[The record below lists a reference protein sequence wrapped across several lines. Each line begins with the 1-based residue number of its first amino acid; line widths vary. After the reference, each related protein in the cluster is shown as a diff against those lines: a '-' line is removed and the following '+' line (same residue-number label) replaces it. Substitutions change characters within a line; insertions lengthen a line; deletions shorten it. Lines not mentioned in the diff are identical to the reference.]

1 MRSLIKNI
9 ILIVLVVLVGSTLK
23 GQEALGFLN
32 SFELWYEPVL
42 ASMICGLLC
51 GLTGLYLVMNQ
62 MTLTGL
68 ALTQTSGLGIF
79 VAFLTLSFIPSSE
92 SLYHTLPLVMG
103 LVFGVGTILLFVKQK
118 KHRELLTAMLYVGSA
133 ALILILG
140 DRVTEG
146 HHEIESFLFGNAV
159 AIAHHDFFILMG
171 MGLILFLI
179 FIIRHSHFVA
189 LSLDGDDYQ
198 ISGYARSSQTILLY
212 LVIALSITISMKTMG
227 QLPVLGFLV
236 FPVAVAMRYARS
248 LQSTFGQTLLW
259 GSLMGPVGYYF
270 SYIYSF
276 PTGASIVAAGLLFYA
291 SALIQRRSRH
301 K

>member
-1 MRSLIKNI
+1 MKSLLKNI
-9 ILIVLVVLVGSTLK
+9 FFLVLLTLLASLLK
-23 GQEALGFLN
+23 KQESLSFLK
-32 SFELWYEPVL
+32 SFDLWYEPVL
-42 ASMICGLLC
+42 ASMMCGLLC

-79 VAFLTLSFIPSSE
+79 VAFLILSFIPSSE

-118 KHRELLTAMLYVGSA
+118 KQRELLTAMLYVGSA
-133 ALILILG
+133 AFILILG

-171 MGLILFLI
+171 IGLILFLI
-179 FIIRHSHFVA
+179 FIARHAHFVA

-198 ISGYARSSQTILLY
+198 VSGYARSSQTTLLY
-212 LVIALSITISMKTMG
+212 LVMALSITMSMKTMG

-236 FPVAVAMRYARS
+236 FPVATAMRQARS
-248 LQSTFGQTLLW
+248 LQSTFVQTLLW
-259 GSLMGPVGYYF
+259 GSFMGPLGYYF

-276 PTGASIVAAGLLFYA
+276 PTGASIVATGLLFYG
-291 SALIQRRSRH
+291 SALVQYRNLN